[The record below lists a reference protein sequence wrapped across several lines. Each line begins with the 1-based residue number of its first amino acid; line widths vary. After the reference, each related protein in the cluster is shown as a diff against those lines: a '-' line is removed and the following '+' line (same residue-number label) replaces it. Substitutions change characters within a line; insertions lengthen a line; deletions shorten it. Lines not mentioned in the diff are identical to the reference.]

1 MLETERRRA
10 IDIGG
15 KKLEIIATELGDKEW
30 MLAIENSYGIRSIW
44 FELYPSAHDALR
56 AGLEAIESEG
66 IKAFASNEGF
76 EYLSES

>member
-1 MLETERRRA
+1 MLETETRRS

-15 KKLEIIATELGDKEW
+15 ENLEIIATELGDKEW

-44 FELYPSAHDALR
+44 FELFPSADDALR
-56 AGLEAIESEG
+56 AGLAAIESDG

-76 EYLSES
+76 EYLSKE